1 MPVLN
6 IAFIGSENFARN
18 LAKKSDSRDI
28 ESYVFKEGSGENS
41 RILSFLRPLKY
52 PDSLRPLLSVLNV
65 TKVGVIEISALD
77 SSLGEI
83 LVSFACAGIKK
94 GIAVINPEEGNWV
107 DIEQINMIFSQLKL
121 DWQIY
126 QSMPENH
133 EIRELLFEMMNE
145 NNISEKSLILP
156 IDQHFV
162 VQGIGLV
169 GIGYVQS
176 GQIKKH
182 DTIEVLSSGEKG
194 IVRSLQVMDDDVE
207 VAYSGDR
214 VGVAIRNL
222 REEAL
227 HKGCII
233 VHPSSEVMV
242 KHNHSSFFLNKAP
255 FQKKLIK
262 KDDIIHASTDMQ
274 FVVGR
279 ITNIS
284 ENNIEIKWENPLWV
298 RSEQDN
304 KIILT
309 QLDAKP
315 MRIIGT
321 TKNIVSE

>member
-6 IAFIGSENFARN
+6 VAFIGSEDFARK
-18 LAKKSDSRDI
+18 LAKKGDTRDI
-28 ESYVFKEGSGENS
+28 ESYVFKEGSGS
-41 RILSFLRPLKY
+41 KARTICLLRPLKY
-52 PDSLRPLLSVLNV
+52 PDSIRPLLSVLNV
-65 TKVGVIEISALD
+65 SKVGVIEISALD

-83 LVSFACAGIKK
+83 LVSFASAGIEK
-94 GIAVINPEEGNWV
+94 GIAIINPEEGNWIDV
-107 DIEQINMIFSQLKL
+107 EQIELIFSQLKL
-121 DWQIY
+121 DWKIY

-133 EIRELLFEMMNE
+133 EIRELLFDMMDQTD
-145 NNISEKSLILP
+145 IIGTSLILP
-156 IDQHFV
+156 VDQHFV

-182 DTIEVLSSGEKG
+182 DTIEVISLGEKG
-194 IVRSLQVMDDDVE
+194 IVRSLQVMDEDVE
-207 VAYSGDR
+207 VAHSGDR

-233 VHPSSEVMV
+233 VHPNSEVVV
-242 KHNHSSFFLNKAP
+242 KHNISSFILNKAP
-255 FQKKLIK
+255 FQKKIIK
-262 KDDIIHASTDMQ
+262 KDDIIHVSADMQ

-279 ITNIS
+279 VTSIS
-284 ENNIEIKWENPLWV
+284 ENNIKIKWENPLWV
-298 RSEQDN
+298 RSEQN
-304 KIILT
+304 NQIILA

-321 TKNIVSE
+321 AKSMVPE

>member
-6 IAFIGSENFARN
+6 IAFLGSENFARY
-18 LAKKSDSRDI
+18 LAKQSDSRDI
-28 ESYVFKEGSGENS
+28 ESYVFKEGSGNDA

-65 TKVGVIEISALD
+65 SKVGVIEITALD

-83 LVSFACAGIKK
+83 LVSFASAGIEK
-94 GIAVINPEEGNWV
+94 GIAIINPEEGSWI
-107 DIEQINMIFSQLKL
+107 DIEQIKIIFSQLKL
-121 DWQIY
+121 EWKIY

-133 EIRELLFEMMNE
+133 EIRELLFEMMNQTD
-145 NNISEKSLILP
+145 ISEKSLILP
-156 IDQHFV
+156 IDQYFV

-182 DTIEVLSSGEKG
+182 DTIEVISLGEKG

-214 VGVAIRNL
+214 VGIAIRNL

-233 VHPSSEVMV
+233 VHPNSEAIV
-242 KHNHSSFFLNKAP
+242 KHTNSSFLLIKAP

-279 ITNIS
+279 ITNVTK
-284 ENNIEIKWENPLWV
+284 NNIEIKWENPLWV
-298 RSEQDN
+298 RSEQN
-304 KIILT
+304 NQIILA

-321 TKNIVSE
+321 AKNIIPE

>member
-6 IAFIGSENFARN
+6 VAFIGSEDFARK
-18 LAKKSDSRDI
+18 LAKKSDTRDI
-28 ESYVFKEGSGENS
+28 ESYVFKEGSGSEA

-65 TKVGVIEISALD
+65 SKVGVIEISALD

-83 LVSFACAGIKK
+83 LVSFASAGIKK
-94 GIAVINPEEGNWV
+94 GIAIINPEEGNWI
-107 DIEQINMIFSQLKL
+107 DIEQIRIIFSQLKL
-121 DWQIY
+121 DWKIY

-133 EIRELLFEMMNE
+133 EIRELLFDMMNQTD
-145 NNISEKSLILP
+145 ISEKSLILP

-182 DTIEVLSSGEKG
+182 DNIEVISLGEKG

-227 HKGCII
+227 NKGCII
-233 VHPSSEVMV
+233 VHPNSEVFV
-242 KHNHSSFFLNKAP
+242 KHTISSFLLDKAP
-255 FQKKLIK
+255 FQKKIIK
-262 KDDIIHASTDMQ
+262 KDDIIHASTDLQ

-279 ITNIS
+279 ITSIS

-298 RSEQDN
+298 RSEQN
-304 KIILT
+304 NQIILA

-321 TKNIVSE
+321 AKSIVPE

>member
-6 IAFIGSENFARN
+6 IALIGSENFARN

-28 ESYVFKEGSGENS
+28 ESYVFKEGYGENS

-65 TKVGVIEISALD
+65 TKVGVIEISKLD

-83 LVSFACAGIKK
+83 LVSFASAGIER
-94 GIAVINPEEGNWV
+94 GIAIINSEEGNWI
-107 DIEQINMIFSQLKL
+107 DLDQIKIIFSQLRL
-121 DWQIY
+121 DWKIY
-126 QSMPENH
+126 RSMPENH
-133 EIRELLFEMMNE
+133 EIRELLFDMME
-145 NNISEKSLILP
+145 KPDIVKKSLILP
-156 IDQHFV
+156 IDQHFA

-182 DTIEVLSSGEKG
+182 DTIEVISLGEKG

-214 VGVAIRNL
+214 VGIAIRNL

-227 HKGCII
+227 NKGCII
-233 VHPSSEVMV
+233 SHPNSEVMV
-242 KHNHSSFFLNKAP
+242 KHTNSSFELDKAP
-255 FQKKLIK
+255 FQKKQIK
-262 KDDIIHASTDMQ
+262 EDDIIHASTDMQ

-279 ITNIS
+279 ITNITD
-284 ENNIEIKWENPLWV
+284 NNIKIKWENPLWV
-298 RSEQDN
+298 RSKQDN
-304 KIILT
+304 IIILT

-321 TKNIVSE
+321 TKNIIPE

>member
-133 EIRELLFEMMNE
+133 EIRDFRR
-145 NNISEKSLILP
+145 S
-156 IDQHFV
+156 
-162 VQGIGLV
+162 
-169 GIGYVQS
+169 
-176 GQIKKH
+176 KKRPK
-182 DTIEVLSSGEKG
+182 KG
-194 IVRSLQVMDDDVE
+194 TV
-207 VAYSGDR
+207 
-214 VGVAIRNL
+214 
-222 REEAL
+222 
-227 HKGCII
+227 
-233 VHPSSEVMV
+233 
-242 KHNHSSFFLNKAP
+242 
-255 FQKKLIK
+255 
-262 KDDIIHASTDMQ
+262 T
-274 FVVGR
+274 
-279 ITNIS
+279 
-284 ENNIEIKWENPLWV
+284 
-298 RSEQDN
+298 
-304 KIILT
+304 
-309 QLDAKP
+309 
-315 MRIIGT
+315 
-321 TKNIVSE
+321 

>member
-6 IAFIGSENFARN
+6 IALIGSENFARS

-28 ESYVFKEGSGENS
+28 ESYVFKEGTGENS
-41 RILSFLRPLKY
+41 RILSFLRPLKL
-52 PDSLRPLLSVLNV
+52 PDSIRPLLSVLNV
-65 TKVGVIEISALD
+65 AKVGIIEISKVD

-83 LVSFACAGIKK
+83 LVSFACSGIKK
-94 GIAVINPEEGNWV
+94 GIAIINPEEGNWI
-107 DIEQINMIFSQLKL
+107 DIDQINMIFSQLKL
-121 DWQIY
+121 DWKIY

-133 EIRELLFEMMNE
+133 EIRELMFGMMNHTDL
-145 NNISEKSLILP
+145 SEKPLIIP

-182 DTIEVLSSGEKG
+182 DTIEIISLGEKG
-194 IVRSLQVMDDDVE
+194 IVRSLQVMDDNVDA
-207 VAYSGDR
+207 AYSGDR
-214 VGVAIRNL
+214 VGIAIRNL

-233 VHPSSEVMV
+233 VHPNSEVLV
-242 KHNHSSFFLNKAP
+242 KHNNSSIIMNKAP
-255 FQKKLIK
+255 FQKKQIK
-262 KDDIIHASTDMQ
+262 KDDIIHASSDLQ

-284 ENNIEIKWENPLWV
+284 EDCIKVNWENPLWV
-298 RSEQDN
+298 RAEKVN
-304 KIILT
+304 EIILT
-309 QLDAKP
+309 QLDANP

-321 TKNIVSE
+321 VKEIMPE